1 MGKAERA
8 TAEGEA
14 GCRSGRHRRL
24 NALLRLASSS
34 FLCLTQEFM
43 DRVLLRKTVV
53 LRSGW
58 EVLPESSS
66 SQGTP
71 AGRAGRG
78 SGGSVL
84 APFTRSLSLAPAGFR
99 CLRG

>member
-1 MGKAERA
+1 MQVRASQAVER
-8 TAEGEA
+8 TSPP
-14 GCRSGRHRRL
+14 CQLFFLVPDSGVHGPC
-24 NALLRLASSS
+24 
-34 FLCLTQEFM
+34 F
-43 DRVLLRKTVV
+43 VRKTVV